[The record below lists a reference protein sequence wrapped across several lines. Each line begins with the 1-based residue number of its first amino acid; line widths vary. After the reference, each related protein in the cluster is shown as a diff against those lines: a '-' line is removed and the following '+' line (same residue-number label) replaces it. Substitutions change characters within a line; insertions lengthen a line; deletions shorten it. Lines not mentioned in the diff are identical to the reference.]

1 MNFLFLATFFRGLEA
16 EKSWERVRLKIV
28 IIIIGRKRG
37 RAERE
42 RERLAVEP
50 TLETL
55 IIKDHPYYKPL
66 CLMMIITKPQKKQK
80 WPKIIFFGAIIKNYF
95 SFRESNGQR

>member
-50 TLETL
+50 TLENIDIDL
-55 IIKDHPYYKPL
+55 IGPHDGPN
-66 CLMMIITKPQKKQK
+66 
-80 WPKIIFFGAIIKNYF
+80 WPTVGGYPPFP
-95 SFRESNGQR
+95 

>member
-50 TLETL
+50 TLEN
-55 IIKDHPYYKPL
+55 IDYKRSSL
-66 CLMMIITKPQKKQK
+66 LQTIMLDDDYHNFYQSPQKNK
-80 WPKIIFFGAIIKNYF
+80 
-95 SFRESNGQR
+95 NGQK